1 MRPTTMQLRHLAREV
16 STALELA
23 LVRMAPSPLIEN
35 LASVAGLLTA
45 LEALPLDTESLRVWA
60 EEANERAERVLA
72 EWKPWE
78 EQHRVTA

>member
-1 MRPTTMQLRHLAREV
+1 MQLRHLGRET

-23 LVRMAPSPLIEN
+23 LVRMAPNPLIES
-35 LASVAGLLTA
+35 LSSVAGLLTA

-60 EEANERAERVLA
+60 EQANERAERALA
-72 EWKPWE
+72 EWRRWE